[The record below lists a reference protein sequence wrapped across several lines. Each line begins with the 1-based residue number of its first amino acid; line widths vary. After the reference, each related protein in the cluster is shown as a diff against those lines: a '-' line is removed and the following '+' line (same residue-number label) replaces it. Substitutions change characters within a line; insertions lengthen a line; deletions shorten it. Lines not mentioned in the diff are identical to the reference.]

1 MDVEN
6 AAPQAASVTSVLAA
20 VKASPQPDLESLVRT
35 DGDELA
41 KMLEC
46 TELHAYAPKL
56 LPAAFGA
63 PRPGRAP
70 SPPRPDTTPSPARRR
85 ERTVG
90 DVRAAA
96 RRRGDLPGG
105 AAREGGAARGGGEEV
120 RRVARLGGARAAI
133 PSPGYFIVVSGPT
146 RRRAARGGESAA
158 LFRGV

>member
-85 ERTVG
+85 ERTGGDAQVG
-90 DVRAAA
+90 
-96 RRRGDLPGG
+96 RRRGG
-105 AAREGGAARGGGEEV
+105 
-120 RRVARLGGARAAI
+120 
-133 PSPGYFIVVSGPT
+133 
-146 RRRAARGGESAA
+146 
-158 LFRGV
+158 